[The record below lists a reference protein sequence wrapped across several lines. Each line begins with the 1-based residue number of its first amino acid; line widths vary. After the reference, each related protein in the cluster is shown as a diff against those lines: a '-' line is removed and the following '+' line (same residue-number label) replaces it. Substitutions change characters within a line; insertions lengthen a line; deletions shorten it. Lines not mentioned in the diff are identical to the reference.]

1 MTTNL
6 TLPRL
11 DLEEDTGAGNEM
23 WFESRQAP
31 KDLLQLYKRDP
42 TKLSLNERW
51 FCNDNYM
58 AYTSELAR
66 LATEKIKDTS
76 YAGKMV
82 IDWDYKAE
90 EYQIS
95 FSDGTLKFRGLG
107 V

>member
-76 YAGKMV
+76 YAGKNGHRLGL
-82 IDWDYKAE
+82 
-90 EYQIS
+90 QGRGIS
-95 FSDGTLKFRGLG
+95 NFLLWRQS
-107 V
+107 